1 MKLFVYAA
9 FVASFLLGFI
19 WNGSSVHAQSG
30 DPKPETKKSEC
41 PYLNGQTSGVCP
53 YSGKKDKTTGECPYT
68 GKKSSPSTGKKEKK
82 SAECPYIGKSGS
94 CPYSGE
100 AGKTTSERPVK
111 KIEVKKV

>member
-19 WNGSSVHAQSG
+19 WNGSSVHAKSG

-41 PYLNGQTSGVCP
+41 PYLNSQASGVCP
-53 YSGKKDKTTGECPYT
+53 YMNGKASGQCPYT
-68 GKKSSPSTGKKEKK
+68 GKST
-82 SAECPYIGKSGS
+82 SD
-94 CPYSGE
+94 
-100 AGKTTSERPVK
+100 RPVK